1 MMVNFNRDRVPIE
14 MQLKCHFSMISSF
27 HGHFRHFDR
36 RQRDR
41 VSAKALDRRGRMAL
55 HMAETA
61 AEKEAK

>member
-1 MMVNFNRDRVPIE
+1 MAILGILTV
-14 MQLKCHFSMISSF
+14 
-27 HGHFRHFDR
+27 

-61 AEKEAK
+61 AEKEAKWWKGNQRTTVFIFIFGYYKIL